1 VELEF
6 RHIQMPVTIR
16 NRSVEPSHEPDDLLA
31 VQLSTRLVQ
40 VGDIG
45 RIAGLPFVEPALE
58 TPYVGPLRAR
68 RVVGAKEVERRR
80 NPLVE
85 VALDNLRWNPAR
97 FHDPEQA
104 VVPGAQVEALLLEH
118 RSHGTGQRMES
129 GRGQHLE
136 LELPIP
142 VDVLGIGKEV
152 QPVLYDFIEGT
163 EQTLALLGPSLEKL
177 LGLPF
182 PLVPEVLAQQVRHL
196 PAMPHLLA

>member
-1 VELEF
+1 VDADAAVELEF
-6 RHIQMPVTIR
+6 RHVQMPVPIR
-16 NRSVEPSHEPDDLLA
+16 DRRVEPSHEPDDLLS
-31 VQLSTRLVQ
+31 VQLAAGLVQ
-40 VGDIG
+40 VSDGG
-45 RIAGLPFVEPALE
+45 RIAGLPFVEAALE
-58 TPYVGPLRAR
+58 TPYIGPVRAR

-85 VALDNLRWNPAR
+85 VALDDLRWNPAR

-136 LELPIP
+136 LEFPVP

-152 QPVLYDFIEGT
+152 QPVLYDFIEGPQ
-163 EQTLALLGPSLEKL
+163 QTLALPGPPLE
-177 LGLPF
+177 
-182 PLVPEVLAQQVRHL
+182 
-196 PAMPHLLA
+196 